1 MEELEVPLKNVVA
14 TIGNFDGVHLGHQEL
29 IRSVARHAEK
39 IGAIPVVIT
48 FRPHPQFVLR
58 PGSSA
63 HLINT
68 YDEKLELISDLGI
81 DVVIEEPFSRE
92 FSNTSPRDFLG
103 KVKSKLGLNVLYLGY
118 DFKFGK
124 ERSGSVEISKELGK
138 ELGIEIHVLSAK
150 EVGEAV
156 SSSRIRN
163 CLKEGKMEEVAQLL
177 GRPFFLRGLVW
188 RGDGRGRTIGVPTAN
203 LRTENRVYPKVG
215 VYASK
220 TLWRGQWYNSIS
232 NIGFNPT
239 FLGTGDDLPL
249 KVETHLFE
257 FSHDMYGDEIQV
269 NFLHFIREEKKFSS
283 VNSLMAQIQMDFA
296 EARKIFPKYE

>member
-1 MEELEVPLKNVVA
+1 MEELEAPLKNVVA

-29 IRSVARHAEK
+29 IRSVAKHAEK
-39 IGAIPVVIT
+39 IGATPVVIT

-81 DVVIEEPFSRE
+81 EVVVEEPFSRE

-103 KVKSKLGLNVLYLGY
+103 KVKSKLGLKVLYLGY

-163 CLKEGKMEEVAQLL
+163 CLKEGKMEEAAQLL

-257 FSHDMYGDEIQV
+257 FAHDMYGDEIQV

-283 VNSLMAQIQMDFA
+283 VNSLMAQIQLDFA
-296 EARKIFPKYE
+296 EARKVFPIYE